1 MPTKLR
7 AAMIGGGPGAFFGAV
22 HRAAMRVSDR
32 FDLVAGVFSRDA
44 SANAAMAAELG
55 LEGHAFGD
63 LESLIAAERE
73 VLDVVVVV
81 TPNATHFPLSKQA
94 MEAGLHVFCEKPAT
108 LTLEEALQLRDVQQA
123 TGKHYALAHTYL
135 GYPLMRQMR
144 RLVADGAIGE
154 LRRIDSTYKQG
165 WLSDPLEQT
174 DNKQAGW
181 RTDPAK
187 AGKGG
192 AIGDIGTHAFNGAE
206 FVSGQK
212 IETLSAQVNTFVEGR
227 ALDDDASAFFVTNGG
242 AKGTL
247 VASQICNGLENDFR
261 LGIYGSKGSLEWR
274 QEEPNSV
281 IFRQGDGNIRIL
293 RAGVNAPN
301 LSGDI
306 NEMCRLPMG
315 HPEGFHEALANLY
328 IDFADAIQGKG
339 SAPAGVEAAIRG
351 MAFVEAMI
359 SSSKASA
366 PVRLSTLIEG
376 SPL

>member
-1 MPTKLR
+1 MPSKLR
-7 AAMIGGGPGAFFGAV
+7 AAMMGGGPGAFFGAV
-22 HRAAMRVSDR
+22 HRTAMKVSGR
-32 FDLVAGVFSRDA
+32 FDLVAGVFSRNADA
-44 SANAAMAAELG
+44 SAAMGAELG
-55 LEGHAFGD
+55 LEGHAYGD
-63 LESLIAAERE
+63 LDSLLAAEGE
-73 VLDVVVVV
+73 ALDVLVVV

-108 LTLEEALQLRDVQQA
+108 LTLEEAIELKQVQQA
-123 TGKHYALAHTYL
+123 TGKHYGLAHTYL

-144 RLVADGAIGE
+144 QMVADGAIGE
-154 LRRIDSTYKQG
+154 VRRIDSTYKQG
-165 WLSDPLEQT
+165 WLSDPLEQG
-174 DNKQAGW
+174 DNKQANW

-212 IETLSAQVNTFVEGR
+212 IETLTAQVNTFVEGR
-227 ALDDDASAFFVTNGG
+227 ALDDDASAFFITDGG

-247 VASQICNGLENDFR
+247 AASQICNGLENDFR
-261 LGIYGSKGSLEWR
+261 IGIYGSKGSLEWR

-281 IFRQGDGNIRIL
+281 TFRQGDGNIRIL
-293 RAGVNAPN
+293 RAGANAPN
-301 LSGDI
+301 LFDDI
-306 NEMCRLPMG
+306 NAMGRLPMG

-328 IDFADAIQGKG
+328 VDFANAIQGSG
-339 SAPAGVEAAIRG
+339 EPPAGVDAAIRG

-359 SSSKASA
+359 ASSEASA
-366 PVRLSTLIEG
+366 AVSLSKLIEG